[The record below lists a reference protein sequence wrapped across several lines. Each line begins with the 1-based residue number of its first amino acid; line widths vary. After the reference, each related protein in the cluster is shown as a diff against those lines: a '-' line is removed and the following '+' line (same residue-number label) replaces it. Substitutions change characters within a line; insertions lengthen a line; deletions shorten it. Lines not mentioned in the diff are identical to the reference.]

1 MVTGNGKLVKRL
13 TPPEECQKCKSRIV
27 AHAFSEGK
35 CEICEQ
41 KVVTSHIPCD
51 KLCENCS
58 TVYDRCKACGIEMKA
73 EE

>member
-1 MVTGNGKLVKRL
+1 MVCEN
-13 TPPEECQKCKSRIV
+13 CKGMIV
-27 AHAFSEGK
+27 MHAFSDGE

-58 TVYDRCKACGIEMKA
+58 TVYSRCKVCGVHMKDD
-73 EE
+73 ET